1 MKLAIFDDM
10 RLGIVSRDERSI
22 VDVTA
27 ALPWPHD
34 PDPVGAGWWVR
45 LCRDLGSL
53 RGSLEAAASGGRAV
67 PMTKVKLRAPVLNP
81 GKVVACAVNYAEH
94 AAEMA
99 AVHERVG
106 GDRPAWL
113 MRFGVFLKAP
123 SSIIGPADAVVLPP
137 APVSEGREIHH
148 ESELAF
154 VVGKG
159 GANIPEASAF
169 DHIAGYTIGLD
180 MTVRGEGDRS
190 RRKSY
195 DTFTPLGPWLTTADE
210 IADPHALRITL
221 SVNGQTRQ
229 DVDTAT
235 MSMRIPAIVA
245 YASTVMRLYPGDVVL
260 TGSPPGVGQVRAGDV
275 LETSIT
281 GLGSMRLNV
290 IPGSD
295 KQV

>member
-10 RLGIVSRDERSI
+10 RLGVVSGDERSV

-53 RGSLEAAASGGRAV
+53 RARLETAASGGRARPLSEV
-67 PMTKVKLRAPVLNP
+67 RLRASVLNP
-81 GKVVACAVNYAEH
+81 GKVVACASNYAEH
-94 AAEMA
+94 VAEMGS
-99 AVHERVG
+99 VQERVG
-106 GDRPAWL
+106 GARPAWL
-113 MRFGVFLKAP
+113 TRFDVFLKAP
-123 SSIIGPADAVVLPP
+123 SSIVGPADAVVLPP
-137 APVSEGREIHH
+137 GPVAEGREIHH
-148 ESELAF
+148 EGELAF

-159 GANIPEASAF
+159 GAGISEADALG
-169 DHIAGYTIGLD
+169 HIAGFTIGLD

-210 IADPHALRITL
+210 IADAHALRITL
-221 SVNGQTRQ
+221 SVNGETRQ

-235 MSMRIPAIVA
+235 MSTRIPAIVA
-245 YASTVMRLYPGDVVL
+245 YASSVMRLDPGDVVL
-260 TGSPPGVGQVRAGDV
+260 TGSPSGVGQVKAGDV
-275 LETSIT
+275 IEASIT
-281 GLGSMRLNV
+281 GLGSMRIHV

-295 KQV
+295 QQV